1 MIMKEILIS
10 FQRKKW
16 WKQTRLARVLL
27 IYFYVCI
34 VGPFLVLHPLVLLLH
49 LKAFL
54 HVLSGNAA
62 CGNNRTCCMMGECNC
77 ACMPLQKPFGRSA
90 LFVSAFLFFL
100 QFSFFGFGCIFPNT
114 PLFWLTFFW
123 FFPLFL
129 YFCVVIIVLCCAF
142 SFSSLSIGDPFFC

>member
-90 LFVSAFLFFL
+90 LIVSAFLFFL

-114 PLFWLTFFW
+114 PLFWLTFFL

-142 SFSSLSIGDPFFC
+142 SFSSLSFGDPFFC